1 MLFLSLVLSVVS
13 LGSAMAN
20 DADMSRNRGPKR
32 VVINV
37 TVPPKGVC
45 ADHDFH
51 CCPPP
56 VHHKPHH
63 KLHHDCCDFGHN
75 HHNKPGKPHG
85 HFDHAKPGK
94 NHGKNHGK
102 PGKNHGRDDF
112 KPNGRPGGA
121 YGNGAPGRR

>member
-1 MLFLSLVLSVVS
+1 
-13 LGSAMAN
+13 MAN

-37 TVPPKGVC
+37 TVPPKGLC

-63 KLHHDCCDFGHN
+63 KPHHDCCDFGHN

-94 NHGKNHGK
+94 NNGKGHGK

>member
-1 MLFLSLVLSVVS
+1 
-13 LGSAMAN
+13 MAN

-63 KLHHDCCDFGHN
+63 KPHHDCCDFGHN
-75 HHNKPGKPHG
+75 NHNKPGKPHG

-94 NHGKNHGK
+94 NNGKGHGK
-102 PGKNHGRDDF
+102 PGKNHGRDYF

>member
-1 MLFLSLVLSVVS
+1 
-13 LGSAMAN
+13 MAN

-45 ADHDFH
+45 ADHDYH

-56 VHHKPHH
+56 VHHKLHH
-63 KLHHDCCDFGHN
+63 KPHHDCCDFGHN
-75 HHNKPGKPHG
+75 HHNRPGKPHG

-94 NHGKNHGK
+94 NSGKDFGKGHGK